1 MVSPAI
7 LVPEST
13 GTARRV
19 RSNMSTS
26 PNCTVMARVVCGG
39 CGVEFQITHRMPL
52 QDKVQT
58 WQFDRR
64 AVLAF
69 LDVVPDKLLCQPTR
83 LALRQHFGCK
93 CYQSF
98 SRK

>member
-7 LVPEST
+7 LAPEST

-26 PNCTVMARVVCGG
+26 PNCTVMARVVCGD

-52 QDKVQT
+52 QDKVLAQRQAS
-58 WQFDRR
+58 WLAEQFVWDHIQESKHRTTIE
-64 AVLAF
+64 L
-69 LDVVPDKLLCQPTR
+69 PSLLNR
-83 LALRQHFGCK
+83 
-93 CYQSF
+93 
-98 SRK
+98 